1 MNERD
6 LSRIPASACTFEIAD
21 PEVGDNG
28 EGAKTAP
35 VRLVARSGKPIE
47 HYYWGRVV
55 HDMAGMHLS
64 KPRIPIDY
72 CHDTGDVIGFLNR
85 FNTESGDLV
94 VTGALVPFKSSD
106 RATEIMHKMKNG
118 VPYEASI
125 NFGGDGIK
133 VQEIAEGEVAEVNG
147 ARFDGPGIVIRE
159 WPLRGVAIC
168 PYGADGNTESAV
180 LSDKK
185 RTFTASVFKAEPQA
199 TTEEPAMDKPVDV
212 EAQAE
217 APKADET
224 TLTQTVEAPPT
235 ESATPEAELAAPA
248 VDVVEPV
255 EVPPAEVAP
264 QEAPP
269 ENAQFSQAEFIRIA
283 DKFGA
288 DIAARAVR
296 EGADY
301 AAAVEWAYEGATT
314 KAEALAKQLSEINT
328 QSNGTPVPVTEAKPT
343 AGLFKSSK

>member
-28 EGAKTAP
+28 AGAKTAP

-47 HYYWGRVV
+47 HAYWGRVV
-55 HDMAGMHLS
+55 HDLSGMHLS
-64 KPRIPIDY
+64 KPRVVLDY
-72 CHDTGDVIGFLNR
+72 NHDAKEVIGYLNR
-85 FNTESGDLV
+85 FDSASGDLV
-94 VTGALVPFKSSD
+94 VTGALVPFKDSD
-106 RATEIMHKMKNG
+106 RATEIMHKMKAG

-133 VQEIAEGEVAEVNG
+133 VQDIEDGETTEVNG
-147 ARFDGPGIVIRE
+147 AQFDGPGVVIRE

-168 PYGADGNTESAV
+168 PYGADGNTESSA
-180 LSDKK
+180 LSDTN

-199 TTEEPAMDKPVDV
+199 KTEEPEMDKPVEV
-212 EAQAE
+212 MAQAL
-217 APKADET
+217 APKADEVK
-224 TLTQTVEAPPT
+224 TVEAPP
-235 ESATPEAELAAPA
+235 AKAPAPEAELEAPA
-248 VDVVEPV
+248 VEPAPAVEA
-255 EVPPAEVAP
+255 PPAEVEEKP
-264 QEAPP
+264 DDT
-269 ENAQFSQAEFIRIA
+269 QFSAAEFVRIA
-283 DKFGA
+283 DKFGT

-296 EGADY
+296 EKADY
-301 AAAVEWAYEGATT
+301 ATAVEWAYEGATT